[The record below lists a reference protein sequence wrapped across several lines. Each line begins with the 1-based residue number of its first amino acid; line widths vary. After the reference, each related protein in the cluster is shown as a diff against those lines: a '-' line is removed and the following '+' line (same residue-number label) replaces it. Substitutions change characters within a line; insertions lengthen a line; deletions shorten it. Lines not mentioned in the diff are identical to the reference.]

1 MAKQLNWLDTKSIN
15 EEIEGTYQLQKKKII
30 AVVLAVAVII
40 AAIVGYEFFV
50 VNSLSG
56 YTKVSLTYA
65 QTYSI
70 KFGNTVQYN
79 ITFLLNPF
87 PNPNVNGGGS
97 ISQNS
102 WLQVSID
109 NISKVFEP
117 IQGDKYSFS
126 GLQIV
131 VGSVNSSQLIL
142 YVKPNYNLRG
152 NNFFCSLILH
162 HIKRQKSAREQ
173 NLTHILLILK
183 IESASKSLVRKNY
196 NFNF

>member
-1 MAKQLNWLDTKSIN
+1 M
-15 EEIEGTYQLQKKKII
+15 QKKKII
-30 AVVLAVAVII
+30 AVVLVVAIVVI
-40 AAIVGYEFFV
+40 AIVGYEFFI

-56 YTKVSLTYA
+56 YTKISITPS
-65 QTYSI
+65 QPYSV

-87 PNPNVNGGGS
+87 PNPNVKGGGS

-117 IQGDKYSFS
+117 IQGAKYSFQ

-142 YVKPNYNLRG
+142 YVK
-152 NNFFCSLILH
+152 
-162 HIKRQKSAREQ
+162 QQ
-173 NLTHILLILK
+173 LLPPTQ
-183 IESASKSLVRKNY
+183 
-196 NFNF
+196 